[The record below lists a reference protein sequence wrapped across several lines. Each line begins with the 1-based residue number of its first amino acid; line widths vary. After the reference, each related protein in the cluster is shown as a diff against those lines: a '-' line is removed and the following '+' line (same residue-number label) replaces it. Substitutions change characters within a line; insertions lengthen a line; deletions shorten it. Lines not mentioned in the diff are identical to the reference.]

1 MTSSTEEPTSAEM
14 VAHKL
19 AGLVGYDNNAVVGA
33 RRPRALF
40 LYDGGCGVC
49 KFLVQ
54 FVIQRDHT
62 DAVRFSPLQSP
73 VAQEVCR
80 DLHITIDLS
89 TAVLILDHG
98 RVIHTHSSSVLQLF
112 RYLGFPY
119 ATLGPVLLFIP
130 PLVRD
135 YGYALFARHRG
146 NIWQFVKRITGLGD
160 TIMTEYRPKIVGIE
174 GTSMESMPSSWGFS
188 PIIDDENKKDNKNNN
203 ENKKES

>member
-1 MTSSTEEPTSAEM
+1 MSTEEPPSAAEM
-14 VAHKL
+14 VSRKL
-19 AGLVGYDNNAVVGA
+19 AALVGYDTVV
-33 RRPRALF
+33 RPRALF

-54 FVIQRDHT
+54 FVIQRDQT
-62 DAVRFSPLQSP
+62 DAIRFAPLQSP
-73 VAQEVCR
+73 VAEEICH

-98 RVIHTHSSSVLQLF
+98 RVVHTHSSSVLQLF
-112 RYLGFPY
+112 QYLGFPY
-119 ATLGPVLLFIP
+119 ATLGPVLLVIP

-146 NIWQFVKRITGLGD
+146 DIWKFVKRITGLGD

-174 GTSMESMPSSWGFS
+174 EGSSMETLPSSWGFS
-188 PIIDDENKKDNKNNN
+188 PVINIIDESKKDSNN

>member
-1 MTSSTEEPTSAEM
+1 MTSTEPTSAEM
-14 VAHKL
+14 ITQKL
-19 AGLVGYDNNAVVGA
+19 ATLVGYDNNAVK
-33 RRPRALF
+33 RPRALF

-54 FVIQRDHT
+54 FVIQRDQT

-73 VAQEVCR
+73 TAQEVCR

-89 TAVLILDHG
+89 TAVLILEHG
-98 RVIHTHSSSVLQLF
+98 KVIRTHSSSVLQLF

-119 ATLGPVLLFIP
+119 TTLGPVLLFIP

-135 YGYALFARHRG
+135 YGYAIFARHRG
-146 NIWQFVKRITGLGD
+146 DIWQFVKRITGLGD

-174 GTSMESMPSSWGFS
+174 GSSMESMPSSWGFT
-188 PIIDDENKKDNKNNN
+188 PVNTTDESKKDNKNNT